1 MKTIMNSK
9 MLKVFL
15 LVAIFAT
22 TQATAVSAQEAAAT
36 TSEVSFIYGSG
47 AMMEIGDTVMIHKD
61 SLRYLTGERMSK
73 WVYNVPHE
81 IRQLGTKTK
90 PTGVLL
96 RGIYSWLSQGSLIPM
111 NADKTQEAMDAKR
124 AAEEAARLAAEEA
137 ARLAAEEAAR
147 LAAEEAARLAAMEEE
162 VVEEPIELDSV
173 PAPQP
178 YELDRFTVGVRG
190 GLASLLPKS
199 TPAIGATW
207 GFDVLLDLQY
217 AHYWAK
223 ADDKIALGVLTG
235 LSLGY
240 MQNQKPLKDIVEDYT
255 YLLPSG
261 AAETQYHITIDEI
274 ATMNRQLQLE
284 VPVMF
289 SMIVPMGIFV
299 NAGPKFIL
307 PVYTP
312 YNQTVKGTTI
322 TATDVPFGVPMVDNP
337 VMGRL
342 DKEYTQKG
350 MNEHQCDL
358 TIALGAEVG
367 YEHKL
372 ECGHSVSVGVY
383 ANCGVYSTYK
393 NKTNGRIISVDHPLE
408 TGTVGQVTVNS
419 VNNAYIN
426 KLGYLDTGV
435 KVAFHLNWKKQ

>member
-22 TQATAVSAQEAAAT
+22 TQATAVSAQETAAA
-36 TSEVSFIYGSG
+36 TSEVSFIYSSG

-73 WVYNVPHE
+73 WVYGVPHQ

-96 RGIYSWLSQGSLIPM
+96 RGIYSWLSQGSLIPL

-147 LAAEEAARLAAMEEE
+147 LAAEEAARLAALEEE
-162 VVEEPIELDSV
+162 VVEEVVELDTV

-178 YELDRFTVGVRG
+178 YQLDRFTVGVRG

-223 ADDKIALGVLTG
+223 ADDKVALGILTG

-261 AAETQYHITIDEI
+261 AAETQYHITVDEI

-289 SMIVPMGIFV
+289 SMIAPMGIFV

-337 VMGRL
+337 VMGRM

-350 MNEHQCDL
+350 MNEHQFDL

-372 ECGHSVSVGVY
+372 ESGHSVSVGIY
-383 ANCGVYSTYK
+383 ADYGLYSTYK
-393 NKTNGRIISVDHPLE
+393 NKTDGHIISVAHPLE

-426 KLGYLDTGV
+426 KLGYLDAGV
-435 KVAFHLNWKKQ
+435 KVAFHLNWKK